1 MNHLQFDQAWLER
14 AGALW
19 TAREI
24 AQQPRTLVGTQAIL
38 ESRTAELAEFLS
50 PLLARRDLRII
61 LTGAGSSAF
70 IGECLAPTLVRH
82 LNRRVE
88 AIATTD
94 LLAGPRQ
101 YLQAD
106 VPTLLVSFGRS
117 GGSPESV
124 AVVQLAERVVK
135 ECYQLV
141 VTCNGEGALYQYCR
155 GHANALAILLPPE
168 THDRSFAMTSSF
180 SAMLMAGWLAFCGGS
195 PVTFGG
201 SPVTLIAESVQSVLQ
216 GYNETLRTLAG
227 EAYSRVVYLGSNAF
241 KGLARECALKLL
253 EMTDGTVAA
262 ISDTPLGFRHG
273 PKTFVTAD
281 TLVFVMLSSDPYTR
295 RYDLDLL
302 NELRMDARAGRVI
315 AITSRASVG
324 AAGGGGAGGVATS
337 DVAAAGHVAVGGVTA
352 GGAAAAGECL
362 VVDGAGDA
370 ALCFSYLACGQ
381 LYALHRSLIL
391 GHTPDEPSRSGTVSR
406 VVHGVTIHPY

>member
-1 MNHLQFDQAWLER
+1 MSHLQIDQASLER
-14 AGALW
+14 ADALW

-38 ESRTAELAEFLS
+38 ESRATELAEFLS
-50 PLLARRDLRII
+50 PLLARRDMRII

-94 LLAGPRQ
+94 LLADPRQ

-155 GHANALAILLPPE
+155 GHAHALAILLPPE
-168 THDRSFAMTSSF
+168 THDHSFAMTSSF
-180 SAMLMAGWLAFCGGS
+180 SAMLMAAWLAFCGKS
-195 PVTFGG
+195 SVTH
-201 SPVTLIAESVQSVLQ
+201 IAESVQSVLESH
-216 GYNETLRTLAG
+216 NETLRKLAG
-227 EAYSRVVYLGSNAF
+227 ESYSRVVYLGSNAF
-241 KGLARECALKLL
+241 KGLAREAALKLL

-262 ISDTPLGFRHG
+262 ISDTPLGVRHG
-273 PKTFVTAD
+273 PKTFITAD

-302 NELRMDARAGRVI
+302 NELRTDARAGRVI
-315 AITSRASVG
+315 AMTSRASDF
-324 AAGGGGAGGVATS
+324 AAT
-337 DVAAAGHVAVGGVTA
+337 
-352 GGAAAAGECL
+352 GECL
-362 VVDGAGDA
+362 QVDGISDA
-370 ALCFSYLACGQ
+370 ALCFPYLVCGQ
-381 LYALHRSLIL
+381 LYAFHRSLIL
-391 GHTPDEPSRSGTVSR
+391 GHTPDQPSRSGTVSR
-406 VVHGVTIHPY
+406 VVRGVTIHPY